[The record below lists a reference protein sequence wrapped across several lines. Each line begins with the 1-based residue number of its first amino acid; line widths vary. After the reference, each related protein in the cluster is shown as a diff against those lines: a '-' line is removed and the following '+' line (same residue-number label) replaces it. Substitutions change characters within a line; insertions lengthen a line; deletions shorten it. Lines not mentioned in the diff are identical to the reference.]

1 MSYKALAKDPSNYE
15 EHEVEKNVQVPIDIS
30 ISQEIVRP
38 TLIGIAAKKQA
49 DKRKNLENRLNENTE
64 KMKRLKK
71 KTCKYYG
78 FWLVNKRN
86 LINMSYIQL
95 PYSCLKK

>member
-1 MSYKALAKDPSNYE
+1 MSYKALAKDPSSYE

-38 TLIGIAAKKQA
+38 TLVGIAAKKQA

-71 KTCKYYG
+71 KSCKYYG
-78 FWLVNKRN
+78 F
-86 LINMSYIQL
+86 
-95 PYSCLKK
+95 